1 MQQLLWIETLLKLSG
16 GLVLALTP
24 LTAIRLLGLPGT
36 DSEFWPRLLGAVLI
50 GLAAATYLEGRFGG
64 TPRGLG
70 LAGCFLINIAAVVML
85 TVHLVLSGSG
95 QGRARQSRRGQS
107 VLWLLVCLL
116 LLLIVFE
123 IAHI

>member
-1 MQQLLWIETLLKLSG
+1 MQQLLWIETLLKFSG

-24 LTAIRLLGLPGT
+24 LTAIRVLGLPGT
-36 DSEFWPRLLGAVLI
+36 DSGFWPRLLGAVLI

-70 LAGCFLINIAAVVML
+70 LAGCFLVNVAAVAML
-85 TVHLVLSGSG
+85 VSHMALSKGV
-95 QGRARQSRRGQS
+95 QTRRGQS
-107 VLWLLVCLL
+107 ILWLLVAAL